1 MNNNMK
7 KIGLSALAGSLVAFS
22 ANAVELSVSGKTEIT
37 YSGAEDSANGNKWGS
52 GNEIT
57 FSGSGDVNGMT
68 ATYTA
73 VIADGGQASSNTSET
88 FASSSLMLDMGDMGT
103 IGFDQGVGEFGVS
116 TIDDKMPYAY
126 EEIWTY
132 TGASNGLAAA
142 GGCNVLG
149 YKNSYAGVN
158 LSLEIDPGHSSS
170 ATDSSGC
177 TGDGGNTGGANERK
191 GYNWALTAAPI
202 DGLNVGA
209 GYGKEDF
216 TNSANTGDQ
225 DVTYMTGFA
234 TYAIGPVTVGYQRS
248 EAQGGSAG
256 TSSNE
261 VEIYGASFN
270 VNENFAISFNQMDN
284 VFDKAG
290 AAAVNVTE
298 ETTGFGAS
306 YTMGSASLRVLK
318 SETDNLDGDS
328 GAKTID
334 HTEISLM
341 LAF

>member
-1 MNNNMK
+1 MNNMK
-7 KIGLSALAGSLVAFS
+7 KIGFSALAGSLVAFS

-37 YSGAEDSANGNKWGS
+37 YTGKADSVNGNKWGN
-52 GNEIT
+52 GNAIT

-73 VIADGGQASSNTSET
+73 VIQDGGQANSNTSET

-103 IGFDQGVGEFGVS
+103 VGFDQGVGEFGVS

-158 LSLEIDPGHSSS
+158 LSLEFDPGHSSS
-170 ATDSSGC
+170 TTDSSGC
-177 TGDGGNTGGANERK
+177 TGDGGNTGGANERS

-209 GYGKEDF
+209 GYGKENF
-216 TNSANTGDQ
+216 TNSVNNGDQ

-234 TYAIGPVTVGYQRS
+234 TYAFGPVTVGYQRS

-256 TSSNE
+256 TASNE
-261 VEIYGASFN
+261 VAIYGASFN
-270 VNENFAISFNQMDN
+270 VNENFALSFNQMDN
-284 VFDKAG
+284 EFDKAG
-290 AAAVNVTE
+290 VGAVNVTE
-298 ETTGFGAS
+298 ETSGFGAS

-318 SETDNLDGDS
+318 SETDNLG
-328 GAKTID
+328 GATTAKTVD